1 MVERIIKFDTLG
13 STFIPRIFAGKD
25 WIDLL
30 GNFKDST
37 DELIMEFYSNAR
49 FTGVE
54 L

>member
-1 MVERIIKFDTLG
+1 MERIVKFDTLG

-25 WIDLL
+25 WTDLH

-37 DELIMEFYSNAR
+37 NELIMEFYSNAR
-49 FTGVE
+49 FTGVK